1 MGFLKELIHPEMQ
14 VDHPKLK
21 DIFEHED
28 EWMEYLLTLKDKQ
41 LEKKLNI
48 VDIQLKMALE
58 QKKFVE
64 VDLLYLFKQLI
75 IQARVRKN
83 EIECETGI
91 YEQDEEEKPKAKRKP
106 KQEKQAEAQAEQ
118 IQESEIV
125 EEEAEE
131 QEEPTPLKQL
141 SLFNSDDE

>member
-48 VDIQLKMALE
+48 VNIQLQMALE

-75 IQARVRKN
+75 IQARVRKS
-83 EIECETGI
+83 EIEGETGI
-91 YEQDEEEKPKAKRKP
+91 YEQDEEEKPKSKRKP
-106 KQEKQAEAQAEQ
+106 KEENKTELKSEATHQNETV
-118 IQESEIV
+118 EDEN
-125 EEEAEE
+125 EEEA
-131 QEEPTPLKQL
+131 PSLKQL
-141 SLFNSDDE
+141 SLFNTDDE